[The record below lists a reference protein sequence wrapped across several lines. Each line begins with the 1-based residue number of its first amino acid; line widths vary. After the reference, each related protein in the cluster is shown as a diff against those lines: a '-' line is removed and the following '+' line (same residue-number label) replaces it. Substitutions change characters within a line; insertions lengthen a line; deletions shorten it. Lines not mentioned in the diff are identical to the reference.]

1 MYSHVFNTF
10 LLLVISSISILL
22 ICRLEISEYEL
33 RKMPRKANEI
43 SVEWLESKDAGRRN
57 HVNIKHISCE
67 LSEIAVGKEVAV
79 RLNAC
84 RYRATV
90 VDLLDWTPPQPE
102 RTSRKKNKV
111 EKVWLQ

>member
-1 MYSHVFNTF
+1 MQAKVYSHVFNTF
-10 LLLVISSISILL
+10 LLI
-22 ICRLEISEYEL
+22 ICRLKISEYEL

-43 SVEWLESKDAGRRN
+43 SVEWLESKDAGKRN
-57 HVNIKHISCE
+57 HVNVKHISCE

-84 RYRATV
+84 LYRATV
-90 VDLLDWTPPQPE
+90 VALLDWAPPQPE
-102 RTSRKKNKV
+102 WTSRKKYKV